1 MSLKQII
8 NRSKMLNNVVDREM
22 ELPGEPMIYSV
33 KYPVGQRTRGV
44 QFFRN
49 MKWKSLL
56 KSFFRSFYR
65 TNIPVVLI
73 VRFFVTPPE
82 NVTVSAKVLRQ
93 ESLPAVMSYE
103 LCDYTLSFLEMLHH
117 VLFNSYRQVV
127 KLDVEKF
134 YSDNPRTVMKFMKW
148 EEYVKLQGNNTNNA
162 KAESVSRDGEGT
174 LVQPKRKRNAADNK
188 LRTGEVLRNAHAAA
202 ERPDTSDSALRS
214 SCAVKPATKKKRT
227 AKLPTT
233 YQEAGRR
240 QPGEIPE

>member
-56 KSFFRSFYR
+56 KTFFRSFYR
-65 TNIPVVLI
+65 TTIPVVLI

-82 NVTVSAKVLRQ
+82 NVEVSSKILRQ
-93 ESLPAVMSYE
+93 ESLPAVMCFE

-127 KLDVEKF
+127 KLDVEKY
-134 YSDNPRTVMKFMKW
+134 YSHNPRTTVKFMKW
-148 EEYVKLQGNNTNNA
+148 DEYVKLQ
-162 KAESVSRDGEGT
+162 SRDTNDTKAKSLRGDVERPM
-174 LVQPKRKRNAADNK
+174 VQPKRKRNGAGNK
-188 LRTGEVLRNAHAAA
+188 LRTQEVFSQANAAA
-202 ERPDTSDSALRS
+202 EGTTACDSALRS
-214 SCAVKPATKKKRT
+214 PCATKLAPKKTRS
-227 AKLPTT
+227 AKLPTSHK
-233 YQEAGRR
+233 EARR
-240 QPGEIPE
+240 GQPGEVLE

>member
-8 NRSKMLNNVVDREM
+8 HRSKILNNVVDREM

-44 QFFRN
+44 QFYRN

-56 KSFFRSFYR
+56 KTFFRSFYR
-65 TNIPVVLI
+65 TNTPVVLL

-82 NVTVSAKVLRQ
+82 GVDVSAKVLRQ

-103 LCDYTLSFLEMLHH
+103 LCDYTLSFMEMLHH

-134 YSDNPRTVMKFMKW
+134 YSDNPRTTVKFMRW
-148 EEYVKLQGNNTNNA
+148 DEYAKLQSNNTNNT
-162 KAESVSRDGEGT
+162 KAEVVSTDGKGPV
-174 LVQPKRKRNAADNK
+174 VQSKRKGNEASNR
-188 LRTGEVLRNAHAAA
+188 LRTEGVLREAHAAA
-202 ERPDTSDSALRS
+202 ERPPASDSALCVTS
-214 SCAVKPATKKKRT
+214 TPKLAPKKTRT
-227 AKLPTT
+227 AKLPAA
-233 YQEAGRR
+233 YEEARRR
-240 QPGEIPE
+240 QSGEVSE